1 MNATRWVVVGALFGL
16 LVVGGAPAATAE
28 LEGTNGCQ
36 ASGAFREG
44 GFTVDARAVGDALVV
59 VPRSDTVDWQGSVAA
74 PPGAYSGSISVEL
87 PKPFGTLEIDSWA
100 GNSQTMSNAGTHED
114 DLPSLVPAGVEFTVS
129 GSHVDQNG
137 TCSGSVRME
146 VEGGPFDSPL
156 TAVSL
161 VGTAATGAGLLALLR
176 PLLRPVGKVM

>member
-1 MNATRWVVVGALFGL
+1 
-16 LVVGGAPAATAE
+16 
-28 LEGTNGCQ
+28 
-36 ASGAFREG
+36 
-44 GFTVDARAVGDALVV
+44 
-59 VPRSDTVDWQGSVAA
+59 
-74 PPGAYSGSISVEL
+74 
-87 PKPFGTLEIDSWA
+87 
-100 GNSQTMSNAGTHED
+100 
-114 DLPSLVPAGVEFTVS
+114 VPAGVEFTVS

>member
-100 GNSQTMSNAGTHED
+100 GNSQTMSNAGTHEY
-114 DLPSLVPAGVEFTVS
+114 DLPSLVPASSSRSPARTS
-129 GSHVDQNG
+129 
-137 TCSGSVRME
+137 TRTARARVRC
-146 VEGGPFDSPL
+146 
-156 TAVSL
+156 AWKWR
-161 VGTAATGAGLLALLR
+161 VGRSTRPSQPSAWLA
-176 PLLRPVGKVM
+176 PLRPVRACWHCCGRCCGQWGR